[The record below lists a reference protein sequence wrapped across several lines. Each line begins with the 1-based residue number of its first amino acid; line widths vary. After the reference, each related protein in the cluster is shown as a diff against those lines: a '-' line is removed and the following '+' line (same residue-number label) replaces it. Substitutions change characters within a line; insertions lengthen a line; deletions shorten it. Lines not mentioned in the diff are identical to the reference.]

1 VSRTNRDIMAQF
13 NFSFRT
19 RNRNDFRRCQ
29 KLVAIVPITIAVL
42 VAGSVLMSSKISR
55 LKKTIANYYCYV
67 DGGKRV

>member
-1 VSRTNRDIMAQF
+1 MAQF

-19 RNRNDFRRCQ
+19 RNRNDFSRRCQ
-29 KLVAIVPITIAVL
+29 KLVVIVPITIAVL